1 MPIAFELQQV
11 LSFVFLNCFQIELC
25 CLNSLKE
32 LVIVNWSHV
41 IANWSLKCIKEM
53 ALKVLSCSSCS
64 PNDKKRDKSKTFL
77 CSKLENIYENLN
89 FLHLQ

>member
-1 MPIAFELQQV
+1 MPIAFELQQF
-11 LSFVFLNCFQIELC
+11 LSFVFINCFQIELC
-25 CLNSLKE
+25 CLNSRKE

-64 PNDKKRDKSKTFL
+64 PNDEKKR
-77 CSKLENIYENLN
+77 
-89 FLHLQ
+89 